1 MREPGRLAVSL
12 LPKPWGRTDLP
23 ALYGSGSERIGEIW
37 FERPEPLR
45 DILAK
50 YLFTDEKLSVQV
62 HPTAANSPTQRG
74 KDECWLITEA
84 GEDAVLAL
92 GFRQD
97 VEREHIRRAALDG
110 SIAELLDWHPV
121 RRDDFFYVPS
131 GTVHAIGPG
140 LTLVEIQQ
148 NTDITHRLFD
158 YGRQRELHL
167 DDALQSIIPGPHP
180 RSLRRSVEPGEES
193 LLVDGPH
200 FRVAL
205 AIGSPSPDL
214 AAYFGN
220 EVQILPLSGECRLAG
235 ATVPEGG
242 SGWARKLTDINFDN
256 CDRCLLVA
264 R

>member
-1 MREPGRLAVSL
+1 MREPGRLSVSL

-84 GEDAVLAL
+84 REDAVLAL

-97 VEREHIRRAALDG
+97 VERAHIRQAALDG
-110 SIAELLDWHPV
+110 SIADLLDWRPV

-158 YGRQRELHL
+158 YGRPRELHL
-167 DDALQSIIPGPHP
+167 DDALQSIIPRPHP
-180 RSLRRSVEPGEES
+180 GSLRRSVEPGEES

-200 FRVAL
+200 YRVAQVQG
-205 AIGSPSPDL
+205 APSRDL
-214 AAYFGN
+214 AAHFVDD
-220 EVQILPLSGECRLAG
+220 VQILPLAG
-235 ATVPEGG
+235 VCGIAGTTVPEGG
-242 SGWARKLTDINFDN
+242 SGWAAKLADIDFGD
-256 CDRCLLVA
+256 CERCLLVA